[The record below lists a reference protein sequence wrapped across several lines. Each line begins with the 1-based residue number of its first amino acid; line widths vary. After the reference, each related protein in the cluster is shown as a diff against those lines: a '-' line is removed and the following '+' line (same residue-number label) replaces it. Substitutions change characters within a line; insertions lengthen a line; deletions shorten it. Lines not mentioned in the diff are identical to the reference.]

1 MPYKKIDPED
11 IANLSRLLSP
21 DRVHAGAEISEDY
34 QHDELANVKVSPEIL
49 LEPVS
54 TLEVSRIMEYACE
67 RSIPV
72 TPRGQGTGLV
82 GGAVAVKGGIMLDL
96 SRMNKILEL
105 DEENLCL
112 TVEPGVILMD
122 LYQFVEQKGFYY
134 PPNPGE
140 KSASIGGNVS
150 TNAGGMSAVKY
161 GVTRDYV
168 KGLEVVLPDGRII
181 TLGGKLMKNSSGYD
195 LKELFVGAE
204 GTLGIIT
211 KIVLKLLPL
220 PAASLSVLVPFG
232 SLREAIQCVPQI
244 LKAKV
249 IPRSLEF
256 MEQEVILMSED
267 YLGKKFPDHSAPAYL
282 MLAFDGASRKQ
293 LECELD
299 AAAKV
304 CLQNGA
310 VDVLIADTDERSS
323 MIWTARGAFLEA
335 IKASTTEM
343 DECDV
348 VIPRNRIAEFIAFTK
363 ELSQQYRIRIFSFGH
378 AGDGNLHIYI
388 LRDDL
393 QSAEWEH
400 RLGQVFDKLYARA
413 DEMNGAVSGEHGI
426 GYAKKKYLEK
436 ALPPATMHLMAGIK
450 QLFDPRGILNPAK
463 VVDAGIKP
471 GEKAN

>member
-1 MPYKKIDPED
+1 MPYKKIDQQD

-21 DRVHAGAEISEDY
+21 ERVYSGAAISEDY

-49 LEPVS
+49 LQPVS
-54 TLEVSRIMEYACE
+54 TLEVSKIIQYAFE
-67 RSIPV
+67 HAIPV

-105 DEENLCL
+105 DEENQCL

-122 LYQFVEQKGFYY
+122 LYQFVEQRGFYY

-168 KGLEVVLPDGRII
+168 KGLEVVLPDGKII

-211 KIVLKLLPL
+211 RIVLKLLPL

-232 SLREAIQCVPQI
+232 SLQEAIQCVPLI
-244 LKAKV
+244 LKVKV

-293 LECELD
+293 LDGELD

-310 VDVLIADTDERSS
+310 IDVLIADTDERSS

-348 VIPRNRIAEFIAFTK
+348 VIPRNRIAKFIEFTK
-363 ELSQQYRIRIFSFGH
+363 ELSQQYNIRIFSFGH

-393 QSAEWEH
+393 ESAAWEDK
-400 RLGQVFDKLYARA
+400 LGQVFDRLYARA

-426 GYAKKKYLEK
+426 GYAKRKYLKK
-436 ALPPATMHLMAGIK
+436 ALPPANMQLMAGIK

-463 VVDAGIKP
+463 VVDAGFLP
-471 GEKAN
+471 GEKAD